1 MYLTAFDPFSAEFQ
15 RRFDR
20 LTRQAFG
27 SAYSA
32 YAVPMDAV
40 RTESGVTFKFD
51 VPGIDPESIDVT
63 VDRGVL
69 SVSVKRQE
77 ENTEDGKF
85 FLRERTAGTFTR
97 RVYLPESLDADAIEA
112 SYHNGVLEV
121 RVPALEQA
129 KPRKIEIRQ
138 PDGAKELAS

>member
-1 MYLTAFDPFSAEFQ
+1 MYLTAFDPFSRDFQ

-27 SAYSA
+27 SAYPA
-32 YAVPMDAV
+32 HAVPMDAL
-40 RTESGVTFKFD
+40 RTEDGVVFKFD

-77 ENTEDGKF
+77 ERTEDGRF

-97 RVYLPESLDADAIEA
+97 RVYLSESVDADAIDA

-121 RVPALEQA
+121 RVPVLEQA

-138 PDGAKELAS
+138 PEGQKELAS